1 MGNNKSSISDIII
14 RAQNYYKPSKD
25 SSSIEIT
32 KTIKNAVPNPPKLNN
47 EETITTEPCST
58 IIEKEINLRLH
69 RYSISEN
76 VYSESR
82 RNTISE
88 TDEFLLLSLTV
99 TSDDTTDDETSVDV
113 TRSRD
118 HKQFGEGQ
126 NNENIN
132 TLSFN

>member
-1 MGNNKSSISDIII
+1 MGNNKSSINDIII
-14 RAQNYYKPSKD
+14 RAQKYCNPNKD

-32 KTIKNAVPNPPKLNN
+32 KTIKNAVPNPPKLN
-47 EETITTEPCST
+47 EDTITTEPCSSIT
-58 IIEKEINLRLH
+58 GKEINLRLH

-82 RNTISE
+82 RYTISE

-118 HKQFGEGQ
+118 QKQFGEGR

-132 TLSFN
+132 TLLN